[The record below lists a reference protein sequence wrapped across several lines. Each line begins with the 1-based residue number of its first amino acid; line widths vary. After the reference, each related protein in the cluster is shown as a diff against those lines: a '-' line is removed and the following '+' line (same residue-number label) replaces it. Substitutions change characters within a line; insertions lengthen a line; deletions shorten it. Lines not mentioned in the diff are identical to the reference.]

1 MTSFRLGFQTHVHGH
16 APARELLPGL
26 VDLYVAAEELG
37 FESGWVAQHHLRA
50 ENGRLPS
57 PLVLLGAVAERTS
70 RIRLGTSV
78 IVLPLEQPVRLAEDA
93 ATVDAISEGRLE
105 LGLGTGGP
113 SAAEFAA
120 FGRDADERHG
130 AYERAF
136 VALVDLLA
144 ERTVVGGQRLSP
156 SGAGIL
162 DRLWD
167 SHYRQA
173 EVAQSATHGR
183 GLLLGIG
190 PARSVQEPLA
200 GLYRQ
205 HHRASHPNTPPRIA
219 AFRGVFPGE
228 SRLERERTLAP
239 DVQRM
244 TEHLITSGT
253 LRIGSTAAETLAAL
267 NVQYGTP
274 DDIVA
279 SLRRDPVLPYASDLV
294 LAVQAESTSIPDA
307 IRNLEVIAAEIAPRL
322 GWSAKRP
329 VAKGTGGSSPAATS
343 TRTEHAA

>member
-1 MTSFRLGFQTHVHGH
+1 MTTFRLGFQTHVHGH
-16 APARELLPGL
+16 APANELIPGL

-37 FESGWVAQHHLRA
+37 FESGWVAQHHLRT

-57 PLVLLGAVAERTS
+57 PLVLLAAAAAKTT

-78 IVLPLEQPVRLAEDA
+78 IVLPLEQPIRLAEDA
-93 ATVDAISEGRLE
+93 ATVDAISDGRLE

-113 SAAEFAA
+113 SASEFAA
-120 FGRDADERHG
+120 FGRSADERHG

-136 VALVDLLA
+136 VALVDLLS
-144 ERTVVGGQRLSP
+144 ERTVIGGNQLSP
-156 SGAGIL
+156 AAPGLL
-162 DRLWD
+162 DRIWD

-173 EVAQSATHGR
+173 EVAQSATHDR

-205 HHRASHPNTPPRIA
+205 HHGASHPTRQPRIA
-219 AFRGVFPGE
+219 AFRGAFPGE
-228 SRLERERTLAP
+228 SRLERERALAP
-239 DVQRM
+239 DIQRM
-244 TEHLITSGT
+244 TEYLITSGT
-253 LRIGSTAAETLAAL
+253 LRIGSSAAETLEAL

-274 DDIVA
+274 DDIVS

-294 LAVQAESTSIPDA
+294 LAVQAESTSIAEA
-307 IRNLEVIAAEIAPRL
+307 IRNLEVIATEIAPRL
-322 GWSAKRP
+322 GWSP
-329 VAKGTGGSSPAATS
+329 
-343 TRTEHAA
+343 TRAQAGTEHAA